1 MMVLQ
6 FLLIPNTFIDLH
18 KCLNLWKILTINSS
32 MQSKHGYQRLN
43 YIRISFF
50 TKLLKDTC
58 TSKFPSSTEI
68 YKRKIYH
75 FTHSYRYRN
84 FKSAQK
90 KLYQIRKVKLIS
102 RPCFPIMKGLDRTA
116 YKVYNS
122 RYLWFILFVVR
133 KSSIDIF
140 I

>member
-1 MMVLQ
+1 
-6 FLLIPNTFIDLH
+6 
-18 KCLNLWKILTINSS
+18 
-32 MQSKHGYQRLN
+32 MQSKHGYVRLHC
-43 YIRISFF
+43 IIISFF
-50 TKLLKDTC
+50 TKLVKDTC
-58 TSKFPSSTEI
+58 TSKFPWSTEI

-90 KLYQIRKVKLIS
+90 KLYQIRKVELTS

-122 RYLWFILFVVR
+122 RYL
-133 KSSIDIF
+133 
-140 I
+140 